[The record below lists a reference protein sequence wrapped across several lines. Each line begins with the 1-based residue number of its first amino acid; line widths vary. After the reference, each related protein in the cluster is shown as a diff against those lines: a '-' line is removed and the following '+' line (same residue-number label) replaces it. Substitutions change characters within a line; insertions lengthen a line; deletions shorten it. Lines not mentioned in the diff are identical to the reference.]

1 MTNYIHQGNKI
12 TLNWTVKKGAGL
24 ALEDFSRAAVRLF
37 FINATDRIYV
47 PCTISGI
54 GVITATATTENVTR
68 WPEGTYSVEL
78 LWVKNMGVAESRCLQ
93 RTRVDN
99 LFCLTANESEAD
111 SGQAPVTLTLTT
123 VAHSYGYDGLSAY
136 EAAVLRG
143 YAGSETDYYNET
155 LAYEVVNEE
164 DGYEVFD
171 DGKLRLV
178 KATADSDTFIN
189 AYLGNK
195 QISLK
200 AIPQEVLTLLDE
212 IAANGVNVGMLGAD
226 VLQLINDAALPEAT
240 RALVDEMAA
249 KGVSLEM
256 LTPELQRM
264 LSKAVPVSLEVLNEA
279 LGRVWDKIE
288 DMTGEVL
295 HGIQMSVSPT
305 YFVGEDGA
313 DVHITASS
321 RNSGEKFD
329 QIAFYANDEL
339 VVKEKNT
346 DYLEFDFHITED
358 TDVKCE
364 AYLLGRK
371 YTQEK
376 TITKYSAFWMGSGD
390 NYQEVMVRENLVPK
404 APRTLPSDLRFSED
418 VTVAEDGQYIILI
431 MGSSLS
437 EGFIRADMNGFEIP
451 FEAEDITVD
460 NKSYKVYKSL
470 NTYQAGT
477 YNIDING

>member
-111 SGQAPVTLTLTT
+111 SGQAPVTLSLTT

-136 EAAVLRG
+136 ESAVLRG

-200 AIPQEVLTLLDE
+200 AIPQNVLTLLDE
-212 IAANGVNVGMLGAD
+212 IAANGVNVGMLGTD
-226 VLQLINDAALPEAT
+226 VLQLINDAALPEKT
-240 RALVDEMAA
+240 RSLVDEMAA

-264 LSKAVPVSLEVLNEA
+264 LSKAVPVSLEVLNKA
-279 LGRVWDKIE
+279 MGQVYGQIE
-288 DMTGEVL
+288 DITGEPMQGIDMKTNRNYYVGEEGEDITITITPPAEGGGYDHVKVL
-295 HGIQMSVSPT
+295 DGETVLLDEDNVTEVRTLSHHVSVSTTIRCVATILGVEYEAEQPISKIT
-305 YFVGEDGA
+305 AFYIGGGETAA
-313 DVHITASS
+313 DVMTEDCHKTIVGGSID
-321 RNSGEKFD
+321 GEYEVD
-329 QIAFYANDEL
+329 MGDG
-339 VVKEKNT
+339 
-346 DYLEFDFHITED
+346 DYLFIVMDVAYRDLFH
-358 TDVKCE
+358 
-364 AYLLGRK
+364 
-371 YTQEK
+371 
-376 TITKYSAFWMGSGD
+376 
-390 NYQEVMVRENLVPK
+390 
-404 APRTLPSDLRFSED
+404 
-418 VTVAEDGQYIILI
+418 
-431 MGSSLS
+431 
-437 EGFIRADMNGFEIP
+437 RADMNGFEIP
-451 FEAEDITVD
+451 MKAMTEVTIEG
-460 NKSYKVYKSL
+460 S
-470 NTYQAGT
+470 TYVVGQSENQ
-477 YNIDING
+477 YNEGEYSIYINR